1 MVFKKVAPFTR
12 WQHAAVVCVELL
24 VFTTALIIRSRRT
37 YSASDFLPRLFSPL
51 GKLAGRAI
59 YFADVFLARP
69 ANLPKGLYILPSVIS
84 FFFFS
89 FNDFSE
95 TNYLKIR
102 WTAIFTSNENFLAV
116 DDRSGPL
123 FSISQGTLPWQ
134 PILCKKWQTPHFRRS
149 GIQKRYEVTPCMGRI
164 K

>member
-149 GIQKRYEVTPCMGRI
+149 GIQKRYDVTPCMGRI

>member
-84 FFFFS
+84 FFFSF

-95 TNYLKIR
+95 TNYLKIC
-102 WTAIFTSNENFLAV
+102 WTNFCNLTTNESLLAV

-123 FSISQGTLPWQ
+123 FSQGTLPWQ
-134 PILCKKWQTPHFRRS
+134 PILCKKWQTLHFRRS
-149 GIQKRYEVTPCMGRI
+149 GIQKRYEVTRCMGRI